1 MRNREWYEEAMFDLE
16 LKLAAERAQRAYD
29 EYIEAKRKYDLHA
42 KIFTEHGIVN
52 TSKLY
57 EKEKD
62 LAKAHFERMSGDYY
76 ILMKQKEERD
86 AVRTNDERP

>member
-1 MRNREWYEEAMFDLE
+1 MRNREWYEEAIFDLE

-42 KIFTEHGIVN
+42 KMFTEHGIID

-57 EKEKD
+57 AKEIN
-62 LAKAHFERMSGDYY
+62 LAEEHYEHMAKDYY
-76 ILMKQKEERD
+76 IMMKKKEERD
-86 AVRTNDERP
+86 AVRTNNERP